1 MSIKSICIA
10 LMTVLLAAGC
20 AGNAATDDQ
29 TAAAAAAAAPVEAT
43 ESAKG
48 TGEVAQ
54 AANEEVLDPN
64 EVICKRIRKTGT
76 RQTSKVCATRRE
88 WELTAERAREAT
100 EKMQQRPQHG
110 REY

>member
-10 LMTVLLAAGC
+10 VMTVLLAAGC

-29 TAAAAAAAAPVEAT
+29 TAAAAAPVEAT
-43 ESAKG
+43 ESAKSA
-48 TGEVAQ
+48 GEVAQ
-54 AANEEVLDPN
+54 AADEEVLDPN
-64 EVICKRIRKTGT
+64 EEICKRIRKTGT